1 MFMKI
6 VHIFPCSRKAEAS
19 VEVSAELQA
28 KALRVKEELER
39 IELKS
44 SLLDRVSVLG
54 KVCWNLI

>member
-1 MFMKI
+1 MKI
-6 VHIFPCSRKAEAS
+6 VHIFLGSRKAEAS

-44 SLLDRVSVLG
+44 SLLDMISVLG
-54 KVCWNLI
+54 KVCLNLI